1 MYQPSQFVEERPE
14 VLHALIHDHPL
25 AALITMH
32 GEEIEANHIP
42 FMLTP
47 PTAGAPHGVLRGHVA
62 RNNIAW
68 QSAGSGKDALL
79 IFQGPQ
85 AYISPRW
92 YEEKKHS
99 GKVVP
104 TYNYAVV
111 HAYGPLRVIDDR
123 QEFLALL
130 SDLSDHFETRMDQ
143 PWKVSDA
150 PPEYIDMIMDM
161 IVGIEIPI
169 RRIHGKWKTS
179 QNKTSQD
186 RINMV
191 NGLREQGAGNDLAM
205 ADVMEQ
211 QLFTS

>member
-1 MYQPSQFVEERPE
+1 M
-14 VLHALIHDHPL
+14 
-25 AALITMH
+25 
-32 GEEIEANHIP
+32 
-42 FMLTP
+42 
-47 PTAGAPHGVLRGHVA
+47 
-62 RNNIAW
+62 
-68 QSAGSGKDALL
+68 
-79 IFQGPQ
+79 
-85 AYISPRW
+85 
-92 YEEKKHS
+92 
-99 GKVVP
+99 
-104 TYNYAVV
+104 V
-111 HAYGPLRVIDDR
+111 HAYGPLRVVDDR

-130 SDLSDHFETRMDQ
+130 SDLSDHFETRLDQ

-169 RRIHGKWKTS
+169 RRIQGKWKTS

-191 NGLREQGAGNDLAM
+191 NGLREQDAGNDLAM

>member
-32 GEEIEANHIP
+32 GEEMEANHIP
-42 FMLTP
+42 FMLMP

-68 QSAGSGKDALL
+68 QSAGSGRDALL
-79 IFQGPQ
+79 IFQGPK

-111 HAYGPLRVIDDR
+111 HAYGPLRVVDDR

-130 SDLSDHFETRMDQ
+130 SDLSDHFETRLDQ

-169 RRIHGKWKTS
+169 RRIQGKWKTS

-191 NGLREQGAGNDLAM
+191 NGLREQDAGNDLAM